1 MLRLSSEATNPGDL
15 NSLVRELSL
24 SLPVGLGTR
33 RPPGLPGPRGF
44 TPPPRLFAAPP
55 PSFLTET
62 TLVAADPASAK
73 RLLRFEMKALRP
85 TLAKAS
91 RDAAERVAEGAHM
104 AELARFKVVAGYR
117 PIQDEID
124 PGPLMARLAARGASL
139 ALPVTAPKGS
149 EQPMTYRRW
158 SEGEPL
164 HLSSFR
170 VMEPAGEA
178 PAVIPELIIT
188 PLIAFDRTGARLG
201 YGQGHFDR
209 TLSALRRDHAV
220 FVLGLAYTGQE
231 VARLPAEAHDER
243 LDAVLTEKGWIDI
256 PR

>member
-55 PSFLTET
+55 PSLLTET
-62 TLVAADPASAK
+62 TLVAADPTSAK

-85 TLAKAS
+85 MLAKAS
-91 RDAAERVAEGAHM
+91 PEAAEQVAEGAHM
-104 AELARFKVVAGYR
+104 EELARFKVVAGYR

-124 PGPLMARLAARGASL
+124 PGPLMDRLAARGATL

-149 EQPMTYRRW
+149 SEPMTYRRW
-158 SEGEPL
+158 SQGDPL
-164 HLSSFR
+164 HISAFR
-170 VMEPAGEA
+170 VMEPAGAA
-178 PAVIPELIIT
+178 PEVIPDLIIT
-188 PLIAFDRTGARLG
+188 PLIAFDRSGARLG

-209 TLSALRRDHAV
+209 TLAALRRDHEV
-220 FVLGLAYTGQE
+220 FVLGLAFAGQE
-231 VARLPAEAHDER
+231 VARIPAEPHDER
-243 LDAVLTEKGWIDI
+243 FDAVLTEKGWIDI
-256 PR
+256 PH